1 MLTKAVLSFLL
12 FGMVLDVTLACNG
25 YKVKVLK
32 SENCIDDPVVAA
44 DPEFTLKL
52 NKKCEFIPTGCVVNK
67 AFKTAVAKYKVTK
80 DGVVVKEG
88 KGDVCSMA
96 GQAPDNIKK
105 YMEIFGAPTSCPV
118 EAGKVC
124 GNDNKIDITPFKTL
138 LSLARGVISIHSDIT
153 HDTGKSCI
161 NVEIEVTK

>member
-1 MLTKAVLSFLL
+1 
-12 FGMVLDVTLACNG
+12 MVLDVTLACNG

-32 SENCIDDPVVAA
+32 TENCVDDPVVAA

-52 NKKCEFIPTGCVVNK
+52 NKKCEFIPTGCIVNK
-67 AFKTAVAKYKVTK
+67 AFKTAVAKYKVIK

-88 KGDVCSMA
+88 KADTCNLV

-118 EAGKVC
+118 EEGKIC
-124 GNDNKIDITPFKTL
+124 ANDKKMDITQFKSL
-138 LSLARGVISIHSDIT
+138 LGLARGVISIHTDIT

-161 NVEIEVTK
+161 NLEVEVSK